1 MAPDQRPSATHQLV
15 RYAILLYWSV
25 FWLFN
30 LIDKVV
36 GGAHFLWVGRDR
48 FAQFQKYFESTGLG
62 SPDVANVALAFA
74 GALEAFALVFFCG
87 ALVFEIQRN
96 TSASRRWSFFGTL
109 LTLGT
114 FTFFSIGDHWF
125 GDRFELLEHTLFWF
139 ISLMSWVVF
148 IRLEST
154 PSHGTTTLPRGQW
167 ITATAV
173 SGVLISATAT
183 AIFQHNTSDFHLR
196 TDGIEAEQVG
206 DHIYKVAFPFLGG
219 STVFEN
225 TLAQF
230 KASHPNESIQHI
242 YTVPKPLRLKKADAL
257 IFYIMTENRP

>member
-1 MAPDQRPSATHQLV
+1 MASPPPPNATQQLV
-15 RYAILLYWSV
+15 RYAILLYWSI

-30 LIDKVV
+30 LVDKIV

-62 SPDVANVALAFA
+62 APDVANAALAFA
-74 GALEAFALVFFCG
+74 GALEAFAFVFFAG
-87 ALVFEIQRN
+87 ALLFEVQRN
-96 TSASRRWSFFGTL
+96 TAASRRWSFFGTL

-148 IRLEST
+148 IRLEAAPT
-154 PSHGTTTLPRGQW
+154 ADPVTLPKRQFM
-167 ITATAV
+167 TAAAV
-173 SGVLISATAT
+173 AATLVLVTAT
-183 AIFQHNTSDFHLR
+183 AIFRHNSTDFHLR
-196 TDGIEAEQVG
+196 SDAVAAEAVG
-206 DHIYKVAFPFLGG
+206 DHLYKVAFPFLGG

-230 KASHPNESIQHI
+230 KKTHPDEAIQHI
-242 YTVPKPLRLKKADAL
+242 YTVPNPLRLKKADAL
-257 IFYIMTENRP
+257 IFYIITEDQP